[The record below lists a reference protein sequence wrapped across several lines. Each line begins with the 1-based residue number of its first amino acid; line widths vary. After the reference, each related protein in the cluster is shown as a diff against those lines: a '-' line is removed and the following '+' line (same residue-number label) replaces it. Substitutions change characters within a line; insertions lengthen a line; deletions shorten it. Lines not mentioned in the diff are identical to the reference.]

1 MWGVGGRGAGARE
14 KRGREGYGRRE
25 KKGRQAREK
34 FKNASFGYLLLLTS
48 SQRNQP
54 NNVFRLL
61 FIVLRGL
68 KQNFI
73 GEKSQKTKIRKKKK
87 KTAILRVKL
96 ETFPSRLHHKLMNEM
111 AWHMYGCVDCVSRVS
126 VSSVSLAFE
135 ILRKNDKSSQVKCRQ
150 RPFWSISVF
159 FGVAGK
165 NPSMEDLTRARSV
178 RL

>member
-14 KRGREGYGRRE
+14 KRGLEGYGRRE

-87 KTAILRVKL
+87 NSITSGEIGNLSK
-96 ETFPSRLHHKLMNEM
+96 SLMNEM